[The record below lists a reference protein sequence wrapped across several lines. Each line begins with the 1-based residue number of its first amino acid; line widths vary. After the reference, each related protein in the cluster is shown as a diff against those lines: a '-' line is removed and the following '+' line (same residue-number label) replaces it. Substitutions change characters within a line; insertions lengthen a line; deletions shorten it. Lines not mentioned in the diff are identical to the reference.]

1 MKKITVIG
9 LGAGSFDLLTLK
21 TWDIIQ
27 NAKTLLLRTAI
38 HPTVDELKK
47 RQIQFFSYDDFYEHA
62 ENFDEL
68 YKKIVQDI
76 LRRAEEN
83 EIVYAVPGSPLVA
96 EKTVQLLTQEKN
108 ISLEIIPAMS
118 FLEVM
123 FTKLGI
129 DPVAAS
135 IKIFNAELFSKND
148 VLDRAAGNIFA
159 QVYNRKIASD
169 LKLTLMENFGYD
181 DETEIFFV
189 NRVGLPNEIIK
200 KIPLYELDRQKEID
214 YLTSLYIPPQKNS
227 AQVFQPLVD
236 VMKRLRNKEN
246 GCPWDLVQTHETLR
260 KNLLEETYEVLEAID
275 NHDEKN
281 LCEELGDLLLQIV
294 FHAQI
299 ASEENSFTMDDVVRT
314 ITEKL
319 IRRHPHIFGTVHVEN
334 ADEVLS
340 NWEKIKKTEKP
351 ERKKILDGV
360 LKNLPALMLAKKL
373 QDRAKQV
380 GFDFETMEQAF
391 EKFEEELQELQ
402 QAIAEKNA
410 KHIEEEFGDVL
421 FALVNVARFLKIDA
435 EISLLQTNEKFT
447 RRFNFVEEKVLQSK
461 KNWQDFSLNELDNFW
476 NEAKHETNH

>member
-76 LRRAEEN
+76 LRRAEGN

-402 QAIAEKNA
+402 QAIAEKNS

-421 FALVNVARFLKIDA
+421 FALVNVARFLKVDA

-476 NEAKHETNH
+476 NEAKHETDH

>member
-435 EISLLQTNEKFT
+435 EISLLQTNEKFS

-476 NEAKHETNH
+476 NEAKHETDH

>member
-260 KNLLEETYEVLEAID
+260 KNLLEETYEVLEALD

-402 QAIAEKNA
+402 QAIAEKNS

-421 FALVNVARFLKIDA
+421 FALVNVARFLKVDA
-435 EISLLQTNEKFT
+435 EISLLQTNEKFS